1 MLETERIDAVFRITL
16 DRPEKRN
23 ALSTE
28 LCRKLV
34 AAFEEAEKDP
44 GIRAILLTAKGP
56 AFCAGMDLSEVGE
69 VSEADLSELHH
80 SLFTVKDRATKP
92 IIGAI
97 AGDVL
102 GGGVGLVANTHI
114 AVACPRIG
122 FALSEIRIG
131 LWPFL
136 IFNSVARAVGE
147 RLATEWSITGRTLD
161 TEEARM
167 VGLIQYISKNTL
179 DTATEL
185 ARCVAKSS
193 RTAVRTGLNYVR
205 ESAGL
210 SPAES
215 GRVARKM
222 RVEVMQSPEFAEG
235 LRAFREKR
243 SAPKPE

>member
-16 DRPEKRN
+16 DRPKKRN
-23 ALSTE
+23 ALSVE

-34 AAFEEAEKDP
+34 AAFEEAEKDSAV
-44 GIRAILLTAKGP
+44 RAILLTAKGP
-56 AFCAGMDLSEVGE
+56 AFCAGMDLAEVGE
-69 VSEADLSELHH
+69 VSEADLAELHH

-102 GGGVGLVANTHI
+102 GGGVGLVANTHV

-136 IFNSVARAVGE
+136 IFNSVAKAVGE
-147 RLATEWSITGRTLD
+147 RLATEWSITGRTMD
-161 TEEARM
+161 TDEARM
-167 VGLIQYISKNTL
+167 AGLIQYISKNTL
-179 DTATEL
+179 DTAMEL
-185 ARCVAKSS
+185 ARCASKSS
-193 RTAVRTGLNYVR
+193 RTAISVGLGYVR
-205 ESAGL
+205 DSAGR
-210 SPAES
+210 SPEES
-215 GRVARKM
+215 GALARKM
-222 RVEVMQSPEFAEG
+222 RAEVMRSTEFAEG